1 MIKRNKK
8 QVTIYVLI
16 YFLAIVIAGL
26 GVNLILRAELGAGAW
41 DAVNVNFSEL
51 LNITIGT
58 ASAITN
64 LILLS
69 VVIISHKS
77 LKYLVVLVPIFS
89 IAISIDFWDILIL
102 GDFVINIFVLRILS
116 MVLGI
121 TLISLALAM
130 MIITK
135 YPAMIYDEVTKLLM
149 VLMKTSS
156 FLKARIVLESS
167 AIILAIIYGLIAGIG
182 LGAVSY
188 GSIFLAFII
197 GPLIQFHVRFLEKA
211 TRNI

>member
-41 DAVNVNFSEL
+41 DAANANFSEL

-64 LILLS
+64 LLLLS
-69 VVIISHKS
+69 VVIISHKN

-102 GDFVINIFVLRILS
+102 GDFVINIFALKILS
-116 MVLGI
+116 MFLGV

-167 AIILAIIYGLIAGIG
+167 AIVLAIIYGFFAGIG

-188 GSIFLAFII
+188 GSVVLAFLI
-197 GPLIQFHVRFLEKA
+197 GPLIQFHVRVLEKA
-211 TRNI
+211 TKNI